1 MEYLYTEKFKKILK
15 NAELEKLNLKHPYV
29 GTEHLFLSFL
39 KLEDNLFIK
48 KLNDYGLKYDSFRE
62 CLINYIG
69 KGSLTDGYNLYTP
82 LLRNIVDNAFKYSDN
97 NFIDENNLFFSFYF
111 SEEGIAKSI
120 LKIMNIDLFKILKI

>member
-15 NAELEKLNLKHPYV
+15 NAELEKLN
-29 GTEHLFLSFL
+29 
-39 KLEDNLFIK
+39 
-48 KLNDYGLKYDSFRE
+48 DYGLKYDSFKE

-69 KGSLTDGYNLYTP
+69 KGNLIDDYNLYTP
-82 LLRNIVDNAFKYSDN
+82 LLRNIIDNAFKYSDN